1 MILHMI
7 LIGLFHHRKN
17 RIVDTLQSIIY
28 NRQVINLLRMTDQE
42 NHLKQ
47 VLTQQK
53 TLVDEINALNNQIT
67 SKREMAVKLQGIA
80 EYLDQLGVKIPEET
94 EEEAPAAEA
103 TPEATEEAPT
113 KKDK

>member
-1 MILHMI
+1 
-7 LIGLFHHRKN
+7 
-17 RIVDTLQSIIY
+17 
-28 NRQVINLLRMTDQE
+28 MTDQE

-53 TLVDEINALNNQIT
+53 TLVDEINTLNNQIT

-80 EYLDQLGVKIPEET
+80 EYLDQLGVKVPT
-94 EEEAPAAEA
+94 EEEETPTAEA
-103 TPEATEEAPT
+103 TPEVVEEAPT

>member
-1 MILHMI
+1 
-7 LIGLFHHRKN
+7 
-17 RIVDTLQSIIY
+17 
-28 NRQVINLLRMTDQE
+28 MTDQE

-53 TLVDEINALNNQIT
+53 TLVDEINALNSQIT

-80 EYLDQLGVKIPEET
+80 EYLDQLGVKLPKEEEET
-94 EEEAPAAEA
+94 ASAEA
-103 TPEATEEAPT
+103 TPEVVEEAPT

>member
-1 MILHMI
+1 
-7 LIGLFHHRKN
+7 
-17 RIVDTLQSIIY
+17 
-28 NRQVINLLRMTDQE
+28 MTDQE

-80 EYLDQLGVKIPEET
+80 EYLDQLGVKVPEEET
-94 EEEAPAAEA
+94 EEAPAAEA
-103 TPEATEEAPT
+103 APEVVEEAPA
-113 KKDK
+113 KEG

>member
-1 MILHMI
+1 
-7 LIGLFHHRKN
+7 
-17 RIVDTLQSIIY
+17 
-28 NRQVINLLRMTDQE
+28 MTDQE

-53 TLVDEINALNNQIT
+53 ALVDENNALNNQIT

-80 EYLDQLGVKIPEET
+80 EYLDQLGVKLPKED
-94 EEEAPAAEA
+94 EEEAATEA
-103 TPEATEEAPT
+103 TTEVAEEAPT

>member
-1 MILHMI
+1 
-7 LIGLFHHRKN
+7 
-17 RIVDTLQSIIY
+17 
-28 NRQVINLLRMTDQE
+28 MTEQE

-80 EYLDQLGVKIPEET
+80 EYLDQLGVKLPKEEEEGKEASEAAAEVVEET
-94 EEEAPAAEA
+94 PK
-103 TPEATEEAPT
+103 

>member
-1 MILHMI
+1 
-7 LIGLFHHRKN
+7 
-17 RIVDTLQSIIY
+17 
-28 NRQVINLLRMTDQE
+28 MTDQE

-53 TLVDEINALNNQIT
+53 TLVDEINALNSQIT
-67 SKREMAVKLQGIA
+67 TKREMAVKLQGIA
-80 EYLDQLGVKIPEET
+80 EYLDQLGVKLPKE

-103 TPEATEEAPT
+103 TPEVAEEAPT

>member
-1 MILHMI
+1 
-7 LIGLFHHRKN
+7 
-17 RIVDTLQSIIY
+17 
-28 NRQVINLLRMTDQE
+28 MTEQE

-80 EYLDQLGVKIPEET
+80 EYLDQLGVKLPEEET
-94 EEEAPAAEA
+94 VGEEAPEAAAEVVEE
-103 TPEATEEAPT
+103 TPK

>member
-1 MILHMI
+1 
-7 LIGLFHHRKN
+7 
-17 RIVDTLQSIIY
+17 
-28 NRQVINLLRMTDQE
+28 MTDQE

-53 TLVDEINALNNQIT
+53 TLVDEINALNSQIT

-80 EYLDQLGVKIPEET
+80 EYLDQLGVKLPKEE
-94 EEEAPAAEA
+94 EEEAATEA
-103 TPEATEEAPT
+103 TTEVAEEAPT

>member
-1 MILHMI
+1 
-7 LIGLFHHRKN
+7 
-17 RIVDTLQSIIY
+17 
-28 NRQVINLLRMTDQE
+28 MTDQE

-53 TLVDEINALNNQIT
+53 TLVDEINALNSHIT
-67 SKREMAVKLQGIA
+67 TKREMAVKLQGIA
-80 EYLDQLGVKIPEET
+80 EYLDQLGVKLPKEE
-94 EEEAPAAEA
+94 EEEATAAEA

>member
-1 MILHMI
+1 
-7 LIGLFHHRKN
+7 
-17 RIVDTLQSIIY
+17 
-28 NRQVINLLRMTDQE
+28 MTDQE

-53 TLVDEINALNNQIT
+53 TLVDEINALNNQIA

-80 EYLDQLGVKIPEET
+80 EYLDQLGVKLPQEKTQE
-94 EEEAPAAEA
+94 EEEAPEAAAEVVEE
-103 TPEATEEAPT
+103 TPK

>member
-1 MILHMI
+1 
-7 LIGLFHHRKN
+7 
-17 RIVDTLQSIIY
+17 
-28 NRQVINLLRMTDQE
+28 MTDQE

-53 TLVDEINALNNQIT
+53 TLVDEINALNSQIT

-80 EYLDQLGVKIPEET
+80 EYLDQLGVKVP

-103 TPEATEEAPT
+103 TSEVVEEAPT

>member
-1 MILHMI
+1 
-7 LIGLFHHRKN
+7 
-17 RIVDTLQSIIY
+17 
-28 NRQVINLLRMTDQE
+28 MTDQE

-80 EYLDQLGVKIPEET
+80 EYLDQLGVKVPTEEKETPAAAAAPEVV
-94 EEEAPAAEA
+94 EEAPAKEG
-103 TPEATEEAPT
+103 
-113 KKDK
+113 